1 MVKTKGFGPFGVQ
14 AMSPVSLQGNIMTL
28 AQISMHY
35 VRRHI
40 TYATALKYM
49 TLIGLMEAEAR
60 QLLMTLET
68 CE

>member
-1 MVKTKGFGPFGVQ
+1 
-14 AMSPVSLQGNIMTL
+14 MSL

-60 QLLMTLET
+60 QLLTTLEA

>member
-14 AMSPVSLQGNIMTL
+14 VPYLRHSETIMSL

-60 QLLMTLET
+60 QLLTTLEA